1 MAIKKGD
8 LVLLKSGDEELIPG
22 LNPGSILIVT
32 KGPYEKQF
40 HQPGFGIKYDFSSLV
55 LAVDLIHDGDFVKGV
70 PVKHLVRAQEIIVE
84 EDNE

>member
-1 MAIKKGD
+1 VAIKKGD

-22 LNPGSILIVT
+22 ITPGAILIVT

-40 HQPGFGIKYDFSSLV
+40 YEPGFGIRPDFSSLV
-55 LAVDLIHDGDFVKGV
+55 IAVDLIHNGDFVKGV
-70 PVKHLVRAQEIIVE
+70 PTKHLIRAQEITVE